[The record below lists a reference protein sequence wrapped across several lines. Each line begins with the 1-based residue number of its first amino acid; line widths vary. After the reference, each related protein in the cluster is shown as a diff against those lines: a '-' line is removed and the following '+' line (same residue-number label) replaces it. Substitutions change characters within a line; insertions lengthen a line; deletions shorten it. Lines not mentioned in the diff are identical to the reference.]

1 MPRVSVVV
9 PTYLRPH
16 FLVGA
21 LASVQAQTL
30 TDWEV
35 LVCDN
40 GADPATE
47 QVVRDLADD
56 RFRYLP
62 RPHNLG
68 MLRNAMLG
76 FAESRSA
83 LVMKL
88 DDDDGLL
95 PDGLERL
102 VAPFDDHPEVQL
114 SFGGVQLV
122 DEDGEPLVQETAWLD
137 RTSGRGSF
145 PEGLLTGGTRV
156 VAGGGVQLAGAV
168 VRADLVDWAKVP
180 SEVATAYDFYLALTA
195 VEDDRPLWFTPDR
208 VVRYRLHPGADTI
221 THAAA
226 QTRATVH
233 VLEGALR
240 SGRHSDHAALRRR
253 LGEATQAAG
262 RVQLR
267 QGDTRLARA
276 LLRQSL
282 RLTPGLRAGQLALA
296 AHLPPALLAGIMRA
310 RRALPTRGSAAAAP

>member
-16 FLVGA
+16 FLAGA
-21 LASVQAQTL
+21 LASVRAQTL
-30 TDWEV
+30 ADLEV

-40 GADPATE
+40 GADAATE
-47 QVVRDLADD
+47 QVVRDFADE

-62 RPHNLG
+62 RPENLG

-76 FAESRSA
+76 FAEARSP

-88 DDDDGLL
+88 DDDDALL
-95 PDGLERL
+95 PDALERL
-102 VAPFDDHPEVQL
+102 VAPFDVHPEIRL

-122 DEDGEPLVQETAWLD
+122 GEDGEPLVEATGWLD

-145 PEGLLTGGTRV
+145 AEGLLTGGTKI

-168 VRADLVDWAKVP
+168 VRADLVDWTAVP

-195 VEDDRPLWFTPDR
+195 AEEDRPLWFTPAR
-208 VVRYRLHPGADTI
+208 VVRYRLHPGADTN

-226 QTRATVH
+226 QTQATVR
-233 VLEGALR
+233 VLERALA
-240 SGRHSDHAALRRR
+240 SGRHRDTAALQRR
-253 LGEATQAAG
+253 LGDAAFEAGRVLLRQGETQAA
-262 RVQLR
+262 RP
-267 QGDTRLARA
+267 
-276 LLRQSL
+276 LLRRSL
-282 RLTPGLRAGQLALA
+282 RLSPSLVGCELALA
-296 AHLPPALLAGIMRA
+296 AHLPPAVRTRLMRA
-310 RRALPTRGSAAAAP
+310 RAMLVRRRSAAAAS